1 MSGAWGRCE
10 ELQAR
15 GASTCTTNIKRASSD
30 LHSSRGKS
38 TDMTDKLSERVATTL
53 EHVIVL
59 ETICFG
65 CRLHHMPS
73 AGSKFDARD
82 AQRRENVCQPEDKN
96 VGTHHSQI
104 HEKAKQKLDDT
115 KASLATSCVGHTT
128 SGCTLTSGGFGRG
141 RPVFFPLTRPKNSP
155 MERMMLGL
163 ITTSLEDPWQ
173 KYDFQ
178 HLACLY
184 RPPAVRFR
192 GVSH

>member
-1 MSGAWGRCE
+1 
-10 ELQAR
+10 
-15 GASTCTTNIKRASSD
+15 
-30 LHSSRGKS
+30 
-38 TDMTDKLSERVATTL
+38 MTDKLSERVATTL

-128 SGCTLTSGGFGRG
+128 SGCTLTSRGFGRG